1 VDTLTDVDIELPVL
15 SDTLD
20 DEEKVDSVVL
30 CVDSLCVEYE
40 ELVETLEYVETVVQE
55 TVE

>member
-1 VDTLTDVDIELPVL
+1 MDTLTDVDIELPVL

-30 CVDSLCVEYE
+30 GVDSLCVEYE